1 MKTEICR
8 IKRRELNSYNKRKD
22 DQGGKSLIT
31 GLILKRNFAEERMN

>member
-8 IKRRELNSYNKRKD
+8 IKRKELNSYKRKD